1 MKGTTENAG
10 MEVLDMKDYHAG
22 DICTYPHGAG
32 NRSFAVVEP
41 VRILNDPSGAAEIRF
56 LEVLVD
62 DTGNGT
68 FTYLHKTGKT
78 MNASLRYMKKV
89 SP

>member
-1 MKGTTENAG
+1 MKETTENTG
-10 MEVLDMKDYHAG
+10 MEGLDMTDYHAG
-22 DICTYPHGAG
+22 DICTYPHGTG
-32 NRSFAVVEP
+32 NRSFAVVEL
-41 VRILNDPSGAAEIRF
+41 VRILDAPRGAAEIRF

-68 FTYLHKTGKT
+68 FTYLHRTGKT

>member
-1 MKGTTENAG
+1 
-10 MEVLDMKDYHAG
+10 MKDYHAG

-41 VRILNDPSGAAEIRF
+41 VRILNDPRGAAEIRF

-62 DTGNGT
+62 DTGN
-68 FTYLHKTGKT
+68 L
-78 MNASLRYMKKV
+78 SLIHIYAADE
-89 SP
+89 